1 MSGGGGA
8 QPARLPPARPPG
20 VGPSVPSRRAPSRLV
35 AGMSSTQFNKGPSYG
50 LSAEVKNRVSEGRPS
65 PAPALPPPSEA
76 SRPRTSAGLRAP
88 PGSPKSGGAVAL
100 GPGPRMALLPSI

>member
-65 PAPALPPPSEA
+65 PTPALGGLAPSDFCRAARPAGLPEIWGRSGSGTWTKNGPPPQH
-76 SRPRTSAGLRAP
+76 
-88 PGSPKSGGAVAL
+88 L
-100 GPGPRMALLPSI
+100 GF